1 MNDFPLFPGLG
12 RSLTD
17 HEVARYLGVD
27 VRLVRKYFARLGGM
41 RLGRKYV
48 FFEKG
53 LVNALQAQ
61 IGLDGGSGYEG
72 LSQAASMQDQ
82 KGGFGLGRANA
93 QAGFAGAADKHA
105 VLA

>member
-48 FFEKG
+48 FFEIG

-61 IGLDGGSGYEG
+61 IGMDGGSGDER
-72 LSQAASMQDQ
+72 LSQASPVQDQ
-82 KGGFGLGRANA
+82 KGGFGLGGANA
-93 QAGFAGAADKHA
+93 QAGLAGTTDRHA